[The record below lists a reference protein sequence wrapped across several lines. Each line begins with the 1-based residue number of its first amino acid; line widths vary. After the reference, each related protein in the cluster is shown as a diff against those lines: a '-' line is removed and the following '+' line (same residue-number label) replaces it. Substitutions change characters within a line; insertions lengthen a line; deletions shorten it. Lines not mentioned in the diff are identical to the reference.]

1 MAASLMEKAGTGG
14 ALFRNLYRD
23 FIKESYDLLGI
34 EQLAVVHHEFGQIAL
49 LWTSLSELFS
59 QIAETA
65 SFDAVQQASAIFKTL
80 ATKEKNAMEI
90 LASL

>member
-1 MAASLMEKAGTGG
+1 
-14 ALFRNLYRD
+14 
-23 FIKESYDLLGI
+23 
-34 EQLAVVHHEFGQIAL
+34 
-49 LWTSLSELFS
+49 LFS